1 MIATTT
7 KNGKSVRI
15 SADYHLDTEQVF
27 YTVYCAG
34 CTFEFNDFAPAAR
47 VYKALSNRIEAGMAF
62 DIMLQNLVSAARA
75 MGYVVRKAVA

>member
-15 SADYHLDTEQVF
+15 SAEFHLDTEKVY
-27 YTVYCAG
+27 YTVYCEG

-47 VYKALSNRIEAGMAF
+47 VYKALSARIEAGMKF
-62 DIMLQNLVSAARA
+62 DIMLKNLVSAARA
-75 MGYVVRKAVA
+75 MGYIVREAVA

>member
-15 SADYHLDTEQVF
+15 SADFHLDAEQVY

-34 CTFEFNDFAPAAR
+34 CAFEFNDFAPAAR
-47 VYKALSNRIEAGMAF
+47 VYKKLSDRIEAGITI
-62 DIMLQNLVSAARA
+62 DVLLKNLVTAART
-75 MGYVVRKAVA
+75 MGYSVKEVA